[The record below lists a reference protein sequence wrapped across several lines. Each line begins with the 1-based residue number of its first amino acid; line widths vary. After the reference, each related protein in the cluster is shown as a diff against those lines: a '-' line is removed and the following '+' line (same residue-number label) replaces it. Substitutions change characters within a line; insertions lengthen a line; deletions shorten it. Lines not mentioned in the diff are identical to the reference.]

1 MQNLISL
8 AGRSD
13 DGSDNGAGQLAGM
26 TAAWFFGANAARQ
39 PAYDPATGVTI
50 DGIAEDGTVNRNS
63 GAESTIHGLL
73 TMLALD
79 AHPSVRSIATQSSEV
94 QGVVGTQYVQAED
107 GTLGAGATA
116 VVPTAFWTGEAQ
128 YDGSGYVDLADQGSE
143 TLALG
148 AHPRSLAIPVFDLQP
163 DSSARTAFSA
173 GDRPLGAIRSD
184 SIGPQGDSPAPGALL
199 PRTLDTALPASADT
213 LTVRTTAAA
222 GDVARL
228 DAVLVQP
235 LVSRLV
241 LGSEGHGTA
250 LLRSAARTVQHAT
263 VTVPGTGPARVL
275 EYDGEGTL
283 LARSSVRTADVP
295 VRIAPGGVTLV
306 RR

>member
-1 MQNLISL
+1 
-8 AGRSD
+8 
-13 DGSDNGAGQLAGM
+13 M

-79 AHPSVRSIATQSSEV
+79 AHPSVRRIATQSSEV

-148 AHPRSLAIPVFDLQP
+148 AHPRSLVIPVFDLRP

-184 SIGPQGDSPAPGALL
+184 SIGPQGDSPRRVLSCRGRWTRPCPPRRTPSRCARRPPPATSPGWT
-199 PRTLDTALPASADT
+199 PYWSSHSSP
-213 LTVRTTAAA
+213 
-222 GDVARL
+222 
-228 DAVLVQP
+228 
-235 LVSRLV
+235 
-241 LGSEGHGTA
+241 GSC
-250 LLRSAARTVQHAT
+250 SAARDTA
-263 VTVPGTGPARVL
+263 PLSCGARH
-275 EYDGEGTL
+275 G
-283 LARSSVRTADVP
+283 R
-295 VRIAPGGVTLV
+295 
-306 RR
+306 